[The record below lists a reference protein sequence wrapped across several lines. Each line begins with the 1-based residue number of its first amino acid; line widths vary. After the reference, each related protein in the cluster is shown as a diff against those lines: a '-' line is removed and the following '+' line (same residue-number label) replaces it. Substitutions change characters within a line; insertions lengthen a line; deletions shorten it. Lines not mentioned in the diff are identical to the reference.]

1 VDLNNDELVN
11 ISNEIES
18 DTSIDE
24 LLNDKTKDELV
35 ELRDEILKGS
45 KELEDTAEISMRF

>member
-1 VDLNNDELVN
+1 MDFNNDELVN
-11 ISNEIES
+11 ISKEIDS

-45 KELEDTAEISMRF
+45 KELEDAAEINMRF